1 MEAVIETVI
10 NATVVPLANTVPV
23 LVSSGIALLLF
34 GALWTGFAFALVR
47 DRSRLDAAWR
57 WIRGLPLIVQALV
70 WLLFLP
76 VMVGLWVWRTG
87 WPLAGRLV
95 TIGGLAGW
103 SLLIFIPQP
112 VA

>member
-1 MEAVIETVI
+1 M
-10 NATVVPLANTVPV
+10 LAAGGCTG
-23 LVSSGIALLLF
+23 GIRALQ
-34 GALWTGFAFALVR
+34 GHG
-47 DRSRLDAAWR
+47 AWR
-57 WIRGLPLIVQALV
+57 RVRGLPLIVRALV

-76 VMVGLWVWRTG
+76 VLVGLWVWRTA

-112 VA
+112 G

>member
-1 MEAVIETVI
+1 MDTAIETLV
-10 NATVVPLANTVPV
+10 NAVVVPFAEAVPV
-23 LVSSGIALLLF
+23 LVSSGVALAIFAVLWAGF
-34 GALWTGFAFALVR
+34 GLALVR
-47 DRSRLDAAWR
+47 DRSRLDDAWR
-57 WIRGLPLIVQALV
+57 RVRGLPLIVRALV

-76 VMVGLWVWRTG
+76 VLVGLWVWRTA

-112 VA
+112 G

>member
-1 MEAVIETVI
+1 MDTIIETVVE
-10 NATVVPLANTVPV
+10 ATVVPLANAVPV

-34 GALWTGFAFALVR
+34 AVLWGAFAFALVR
-47 DRSRLDAAWR
+47 DRSRLDEAWAR
-57 WIRGLPLIVQALV
+57 LRGLPRIAQGVV

-76 VMVGLWVWRTG
+76 VLLGLWVWRAG

-95 TIGGLAGW
+95 AIGGLAGW

-112 VA
+112 A